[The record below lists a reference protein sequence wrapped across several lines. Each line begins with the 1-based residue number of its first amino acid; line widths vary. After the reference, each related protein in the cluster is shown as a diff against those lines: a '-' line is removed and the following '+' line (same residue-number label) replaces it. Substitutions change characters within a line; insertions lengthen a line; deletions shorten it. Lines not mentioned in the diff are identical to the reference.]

1 MQIKIKTPAKINLGL
16 VVLGKR
22 EDGFHDILSVMQTI
36 SLYDYLTFQFTK
48 SEHLEINL
56 SGSVESIPY
65 NEKNL
70 VYRAIKLFY
79 SKVPNLPKY
88 KISVYIEKHIP
99 QEAGLGGGSSNAAG
113 AIWALNKVLGTNLS
127 DDCINEL
134 CGELGSDLNVCYW
147 GGTCL
152 ATSRG
157 EKVEKIN
164 SRLIS
169 DLSIIKP
176 YNFGISAKDGYLMF
190 DELNQKTS
198 PEVIEKLKDSLI
210 SGKSISSYTYND
222 LEIAPLKKFDVLKK
236 LKKAYPDAIMTGSG
250 SAYFVL
256 NSNIPINLPN
266 NEYQV
271 ITGLKF
277 ITDGISE
284 V

>member
-56 SGSVESIPY
+56 SGSVETIPY

-70 VYRAIKLFY
+70 VYKAIKLFY
-79 SKVPNLPKY
+79 SKIPNFPKY
-88 KISVYIEKHIP
+88 RINVYIEKNIP

-113 AIWALNKVLGTNLS
+113 TIWALNKVLGTNLS

-147 GGTCL
+147 GGTTF

-157 EKVEKIN
+157 EKVEKID
-164 SRLIS
+164 SRFIS
-169 DLSIIKP
+169 DVSIIKP
-176 YNFGISAKDGYLMF
+176 YNFGISAKDGYIMF

-210 SGKSISSYTYND
+210 SGTSISSYIYND
-222 LEIAPLKKFDVLKK
+222 LEIAPLNKFDILKN
-236 LKKAYPDAIMTGSG
+236 LKKAYPEAIMTGSG
-250 SAYFVL
+250 SAYFIL
-256 NSNIPINLPN
+256 KKEIPQLLPKSD
-266 NEYQV
+266 YQV
-271 ITGLKF
+271 IQGLKF
-277 ITDGISE
+277 IFEGITE
-284 V
+284 A